1 MFALEHVGVKHN
13 HYESRSAV
21 VCSLAQTPRHL
32 SEELKAAW
40 DALSVF
46 QASVPTPRVW
56 GWHKSQRCQAA
67 QGGALSPGVAVLVEP
82 AQRSAQSTAEVLRSL
97 CQLLCRTLELSLYH
111 QLENQVFSFLLPSR
125 GSSAWLHHY
134 CPLTTS
140 PFNFIPSYRC
150 ARCCFR
156 PGTLNLALC
165 TVKLSA
171 FW

>member
-32 SEELKAAW
+32 SEELKVAW

-46 QASVPTPRVW
+46 QESVPTPCVW
-56 GWHKSQRCQAA
+56 GWHKSQHCQAA
-67 QGGALSPGVAVLVEP
+67 QGGALRPGAAVLVEP
-82 AQRSAQSTAEVLRSL
+82 AQRSAQSTAEVL
-97 CQLLCRTLELSLYH
+97 CRTLELSWYH
-111 QLENQVFSFLLPSR
+111 RLENQVFSFLLPSR

-140 PFNFIPSYRC
+140 PFNFIPSHRS

-156 PGTLNLALC
+156 PGRLNLALC